1 MQSGKMDHRITI
13 QSNTYTVDDYGGAI
27 YAWSDRATVAAQVI
41 QRGTSEF
48 IASYGI
54 ADKGIIIFRVR
65 WLDGVNNTDRVLF
78 EGREMR
84 IKEIVSLGRREA
96 LEIRCEDDG
105 AAP

>member
-13 QSNTYTVDDYGGAI
+13 QSNTYTVDDYGGVI

-41 QRGTSEF
+41 KRGTSEF

-65 WLDGVNNTDRVLF
+65 WLDGVNKHRP
-78 EGREMR
+78 
-84 IKEIVSLGRREA
+84 
-96 LEIRCEDDG
+96 G
-105 AAP
+105 AVRGQGNADQGSRLSRAQGGP

>member
-1 MQSGKMDHRITI
+1 MQSGKMDQRITI
-13 QSNTYTVDDYGGAI
+13 QSSTWTGDGSGGMTYT
-27 YAWSDRATVAAQVI
+27 WSDRATVAAQVI

-65 WLDGVNNTDRVLF
+65 WLNGVNNTDRVLF

-84 IKEIVSLGRREA
+84 IKEIVVLGRKAA
-96 LEIRCEDDG
+96 LEIRCEDNG